1 MKLSTFLTTCC
12 ISPATIL
19 LILLGLNNA
28 SSQIIEEPLLDEIE
42 RAGFLFFWEQA
53 DPITGQVKDRSLSG
67 GNPDPRN
74 MSSIAATGF
83 GLATLA
89 MAHNRG
95 YANRYLIEQRVLNT
109 LRFIKNNMT
118 NVNGWYYHFIDM
130 YTGVRWET
138 IELSSID
145 TALLMGGVV
154 TVGQYFKDI
163 PEIVSLSKELYEAVD
178 FVWMMNGTEF
188 ITMGW
193 TPERGFI
200 DDSWNRYCELLVL
213 LVLAIGSPTHPIP
226 INSWNVFSRPNFTYM
241 EHNYIHFP
249 TPLFVHQYSHAFI
262 DFENLRDNFTIDY
275 FQNSV
280 TATRATKD
288 FFVHEMSQVYNDYT
302 ENFWGVTASD
312 TPYGYDAWGGPPLMG
327 QIDGSIVP
335 CAAAGS
341 VPFLPAET
349 IAVLKN
355 IRENHTAQGWTR
367 YGFVDAFNPLT
378 NWTNPDVI
386 GIDVGI
392 TVLMAE
398 NYRTKFVWQNFMANQ
413 HIADAMNKIG
423 FVPYVPTK

>member
-1 MKLSTFLTTCC
+1 M
-12 ISPATIL
+12 SPAAIL
-19 LILLGLNNA
+19 FVILSLNHA

-53 DPITGQVKDRSLSG
+53 DTTTGQVKDRSLAA

-74 MSSIAATGF
+74 VSSIAATGF

-89 MAHNRG
+89 IAHDRG
-95 YANRYLIEQRVLNT
+95 YSNRYLIEQRVLNT
-109 LRFIKNNMT
+109 LRFIKNNLT
-118 NVNGWYYHFIDM
+118 NVNGWYYHFVDM
-130 YTGVRWET
+130 HTGERVWEC
-138 IELSSID
+138 ELSSID
-145 TALLMGGVV
+145 TALLMGGVI
-154 TVGQYFKDI
+154 TVGQYFKDHA
-163 PEIVSLSKELYEAVD
+163 EIVALSKELYEAVD
-178 FVWMMNGTEF
+178 FVWMMNGTQY
-188 ITMGW
+188 INMGW
-193 TPERGFI
+193 KPESGFLN
-200 DDSWNRYCELLVL
+200 DSWNRYCELMIL
-213 LVLAIGSPTHPIP
+213 LILAIGSPTHPIP

-249 TPLFVHQYSHAFI
+249 APLFVHQFSHAFI

-288 FFVHEMSQVYNDYT
+288 FFLHDEEMSLWSYS

-327 QIDGSIVP
+327 RIDGSIVP

-341 VPFLPAET
+341 IPFLPQET

-355 IRENHTAQGWTR
+355 IRVNHTAQAWSR
-367 YGFVDAFNPLT
+367 YGFVDAFNPIT

-386 GIDVGI
+386 GIDVGV
-392 TVLMAE
+392 TVLMAD
-398 NYRTKFVWQNFMANQ
+398 NYRNKFVWRNFMSSP
-413 HIADAMNKIG
+413 HIQNSMNKIG
-423 FVPYVPTK
+423 FVPYQPVKQNRSKRIGNN

>member
-1 MKLSTFLTTCC
+1 
-12 ISPATIL
+12 
-19 LILLGLNNA
+19 
-28 SSQIIEEPLLDEIE
+28 
-42 RAGFLFFWEQA
+42 
-53 DPITGQVKDRSLSG
+53 
-67 GNPDPRN
+67 
-74 MSSIAATGF
+74 
-83 GLATLA
+83 
-89 MAHNRG
+89 
-95 YANRYLIEQRVLNT
+95 
-109 LRFIKNNMT
+109 
-118 NVNGWYYHFIDM
+118 
-130 YTGVRWET
+130 
-138 IELSSID
+138 
-145 TALLMGGVV
+145 
-154 TVGQYFKDI
+154 
-163 PEIVSLSKELYEAVD
+163 
-178 FVWMMNGTEF
+178 
-188 ITMGW
+188 
-193 TPERGFI
+193 
-200 DDSWNRYCELLVL
+200 
-213 LVLAIGSPTHPIP
+213 
-226 INSWNVFSRPNFTYM
+226 M

-249 TPLFVHQYSHAFI
+249 APIFVHQFAHAFI
-262 DFENLRDNFTIDY
+262 DFENLSDNFTIDY

-355 IRENHTAQGWTR
+355 IRENHTAQAWTR